1 MNNRVPITELKTGM
15 YICGLEKKGA
25 EPLFLMNSILLRTA
39 ADIDHLY
46 SRDYDYAYVEVAE
59 DPKPVPQK
67 TPAPLAAA
75 QTQELENEP
84 EAFTPDPDLSIEFP
98 AHDEEEDDEIAVEE
112 TDFFDELKEA
122 KSLRNEAEELVR
134 GFLRNARLSGEID
147 TKAVDST
154 VGRMVES
161 LFRNPDALTSLTRLK
176 SFDDY
181 TFSHCVNVSIL
192 SLAIG
197 RHMGLKKNEIKDLG
211 IGAILHDIGKMLV
224 PESILKKPAKL
235 TEDEFS
241 VMRTHAS
248 LGDDLLSQSSEISIA
263 ARQVALHHHE
273 RFDGT
278 GYPAGLAGEE
288 IPVFARI
295 GAVADIYDAMSS
307 NRVYQKGVAPEE
319 ALRKLYLMRG
329 THLDPSIVERLIKCL
344 GIYPIGTLVELNTY
358 EKAIVRSLNPANPL
372 KPTVLMVSDR
382 HNRMLN
388 LPFVLSLSDD
398 QSRWITSS
406 KDPENHGGIQDLNL
420 I

>member
-1 MNNRVPITELKTGM
+1 MHNKVPIAELKTGM
-15 YICGLEKKGA
+15 YICGLEKRGT

-46 SRDYDYAYVEVAE
+46 SRDYDYAYIEVTEDLKPDTKKTDVAE
-59 DPKPVPQK
+59 E
-67 TPAPLAAA
+67 TPAETKRP
-75 QTQELENEP
+75 ESVP
-84 EAFTPDPDLSIEFP
+84 EALCPDPEIEFP
-98 AHDEEEDDEIAVEE
+98 AHDEEEDAAPPVDA
-112 TDFFDELKEA
+112 DFFDELKEA

-134 GFLRNARLSGEID
+134 GFLRKARLSGEID
-147 TKAVDST
+147 TKSVDST
-154 VGRMVES
+154 VGRMVDS
-161 LFRNPDALTSLTRLK
+161 LFRNPDALTSLSRLK

-197 RHMGLKKNEIKDLG
+197 KHMGLKKKEIKDLG

-248 LGDDLLSQSSEISIA
+248 LGDDLLSQNSEISRE

-273 RFDGT
+273 RFDGS

-288 IPVFARI
+288 IPIFARI

-307 NRVYQKGVAPEE
+307 NRVYQKAVAPEE
-319 ALRKLYLMRG
+319 ALRKLYIMRG
-329 THLDPSIVERLIKCL
+329 THLDPAIVERLIKCL
-344 GIYPIGTLVELNTY
+344 GIYPIGTLVELNTN

-388 LPFVLSLSDD
+388 LPFVLPLSED

-406 KDPENHGGIQDLNL
+406 KDPENHGGIQDLHL

>member
-1 MNNRVPITELKTGM
+1 MNSRVPISELKTGM
-15 YICGLEKKGA
+15 YICGLEKRGA

-46 SRDYDYAYVEVAE
+46 SREYDYAYIEITE
-59 DPKPVPQK
+59 DNLRPDPKKADGTEASPVK
-67 TPAPLAAA
+67 TVVSAIASEAPAP
-75 QTQELENEP
+75 E
-84 EAFTPDPDLSIEFP
+84 IEFP
-98 AHDEEEDDEIAVEE
+98 SHDEDEDGDVPEE

-122 KSLRNEAEELVR
+122 KSLRNEAEGLVR
-134 GFLRNARLSGEID
+134 DFLRNARLGGEID
-147 TKAVDST
+147 TKSIDST

-161 LFRNPDALTSLTRLK
+161 LFRNPDALTSLSRLK

-197 RHMGLKKNEIKDLG
+197 RHMGLKKNAIKDLG

-224 PESILKKPAKL
+224 PESILKKPAQL

-248 LGDDLLSQSSEISIA
+248 LGDDLLSQNNEISRE

-273 RFDGT
+273 RFDGS

-288 IPVFARI
+288 IPIFARI

-307 NRVYQKGVAPEE
+307 NRVYQKAVAPEE

-329 THLDPSIVERLIKCL
+329 THLDPAIVERLIKCL
-344 GIYPIGTLVELNTY
+344 GIYPIGTLVELNTN

-388 LPFVLSLSDD
+388 LPFILPLSDD

-406 KDPENHGGIQDLNL
+406 KDPENHGGIQDLHL

>member
-1 MNNRVPITELKTGM
+1 MNNRVPISELKTGM
-15 YICGLEKKGA
+15 YICGLEKRGT

-46 SRDYDYAYVEVAE
+46 SREYDYAYIEVAE
-59 DPKPVPQK
+59 DNLRPVPK
-67 TPAPLAAA
+67 KASEGEAAPAEVQAS
-75 QTQELENEP
+75 TNETEAPATSP
-84 EAFTPDPDLSIEFP
+84 EIEFP
-98 AHDEEEDDEIAVEE
+98 SHDEEDDADVPEE
-112 TDFFDELKEA
+112 TAFFDELKEA
-122 KSLRNEAEELVR
+122 KSLRNEAEEMVR
-134 GFLRNARLSGEID
+134 DFLRNARLGGEID
-147 TKAVDST
+147 IKSIDST
-154 VGRMVES
+154 VGRMVDS
-161 LFRNPDALTSLTRLK
+161 LFRNPDALTSLSRLK

-197 RHMGLKKNEIKDLG
+197 RHMGLKKNAIKDLG
-211 IGAILHDIGKMLV
+211 TGAILHDIGKMLV
-224 PESILKKPAKL
+224 PESILKKPAQL

-248 LGDDLLSQSSEISIA
+248 LGDDLLAQNSEISRE

-273 RFDGT
+273 RFDGS
-278 GYPAGLAGEE
+278 GYPAGLAGAE
-288 IPVFARI
+288 IPIFARI

-307 NRVYQKGVAPEE
+307 NRVYQKAVAPEE

-329 THLDPSIVERLIKCL
+329 THLDPAIVERLIKCL
-344 GIYPIGTLVELNTY
+344 GIYPIGTLVELNTN

-372 KPTVLMVSDR
+372 KPTVLMISDR

-388 LPFVLSLSDD
+388 LPFVLPLSDD

-406 KDPENHGGIQDLNL
+406 KDPESHGGIQDLHL